1 MGFSA
6 VVTFESDTGEP
17 VCVRSQLPDEHEPD
31 TAARKAVFRA
41 LPAVGRTRWE
51 SVVIVL
57 TRTGKAG

>member
-6 VVTFESDTGEP
+6 VVTFESDKGEP
-17 VCVRSQLPDEHEPD
+17 VCVRTRLDDSEPD

-41 LPAVGRTRWE
+41 LPKVGRGKWE

-57 TRTGKAG
+57 TRTP